1 MVSGIPQFFQ
11 SIAALPVAKSI
22 QPGQTYAAVVR
33 LQDNVLML
41 TSGRLQ
47 IPLDDG
53 TGLLPG
59 QRVTFQLTT
68 TVSGAQLTIT
78 PDSASWTTP
87 GATAQPNLARVLA
100 PILESLGKLE
110 LAPRIHG
117 MIPRDAPTTLSSLQP
132 LLTVLLSKRA
142 PGADLD
148 QFSQIIAAAANQSGL
163 GQGTVQAIA
172 QWLGL
177 VPPTDSAAWHA
188 LVLRSR
194 AEQAVAARIAAA
206 LKAGGDTKGLS
217 SLKESA
223 ASLADRLLSD
233 PALLQSLKDDG
244 DLEPFKALASRI
256 QERAMGAEL
265 QNLRALDQSYQF
277 IELPV
282 RESHGFN
289 RAQIHT
295 FQDSSGPGRENGA
308 AVYRTVLDLD
318 TTQLGVLWVA
328 LQSAGNQCGCHFRVE
343 DPEVLA
349 LLEGEASALE
359 AALVDAGF
367 AKATVTA
374 TLWDGNRDE
383 ALITLLAPYQ
393 KLDLEA

>member
-1 MVSGIPQFFQ
+1 MVGGIPQFFQ

-33 LQDNVLML
+33 LQDNVLVL

-68 TVSGAQLTIT
+68 TASGPQLTIT
-78 PDSASWTTP
+78 PELAAGSSP
-87 GATAQPNLARVLA
+87 GATAQPNLGRVLA

-117 MIPRDAPTTLSSLQP
+117 MIPRHAPATLSSLQP
-132 LLTVLLSKRA
+132 LLTVLLSERA

-148 QFSQIIAAAANQSGL
+148 QFSQIIASAANQSGL
-163 GQGTVQAIA
+163 GQGAVQAIA

-177 VPPTDSAAWHA
+177 VPATDSAAWHA

-194 AEQAVAARIAAA
+194 AEQIATARIAAA
-206 LKAGGDTKGLS
+206 LKAGGDQKGLA
-217 SLKESA
+217 SLKETPG
-223 ASLADRLLSD
+223 SLADRLLSD
-233 PALLQSLKDDG
+233 PAFLQSLKDDG
-244 DLEPFKALASRI
+244 EVETFKALAQRI
-256 QERAMGAEL
+256 QERATGAEL
-265 QNLRALDQSYQF
+265 QNLRGLDQSYQF

-282 RESHGFN
+282 RERDGFH

-295 FQDSSGPGRENGA
+295 FQERSGGREAGGA
-308 AVYRTVLDLD
+308 VSRTVLDLD
-318 TTQLGVLWVA
+318 TTQLGPLWVA

-349 LLEGEASALE
+349 LLEGEAPALE
-359 AALVDAGF
+359 AALSEAGF